1 MNKSMFIDAVGMIDA
16 DIVEAYILK
25 DNQYKAGGKRNRG
38 LSVLLVAAVALM
50 LSFALLLTSLPLIY
64 VSNPEGDSFI
74 VEI

>member
-50 LSFALLLTSLPLIY
+50 LSFA
-64 VSNPEGDSFI
+64 
-74 VEI
+74 